1 MGGTLMGEILALIC
15 AIMWASAV
23 ILYKYVGDTM
33 RANTLNF
40 VKNSIALCLL
50 LPTALL
56 IEGVALPQ
64 LSINQWIVVAL
75 SGYIGIAVAD
85 TFFLLALRYLGAGR
99 TAIVASLYSPFVVIL
114 SIVFLAEQLA
124 LWQWL
129 GFVMVLVG
137 IMVVIYQRQ
146 YQDVDKSKLIKG
158 AIFAAS
164 SVFFTASSVVAMKPI
179 LVNDGFFW
187 MVSVRMLAGLFG
199 MTIYLVLRR
208 QVEQTINE
216 IKSSGHNWKGI
227 FAASICG
234 SYLALLFWLA
244 GFKYTNAS
252 IASVLNETASIF
264 IVLMAWLFLK
274 EPLTFRKLIGIV
286 MTFLGVGIFL
296 GLFNNV
302 L

>member
-124 LWQWL
+124 LWQWH
-129 GFVMVLVG
+129 GFIMVLAG

-146 YQDVDKSKLIKG
+146 YQG
-158 AIFAAS
+158 
-164 SVFFTASSVVAMKPI
+164 
-179 LVNDGFFW
+179 
-187 MVSVRMLAGLFG
+187 
-199 MTIYLVLRR
+199 
-208 QVEQTINE
+208 
-216 IKSSGHNWKGI
+216 
-227 FAASICG
+227 
-234 SYLALLFWLA
+234 
-244 GFKYTNAS
+244 
-252 IASVLNETASIF
+252 
-264 IVLMAWLFLK
+264 
-274 EPLTFRKLIGIV
+274 
-286 MTFLGVGIFL
+286 
-296 GLFNNV
+296 
-302 L
+302 